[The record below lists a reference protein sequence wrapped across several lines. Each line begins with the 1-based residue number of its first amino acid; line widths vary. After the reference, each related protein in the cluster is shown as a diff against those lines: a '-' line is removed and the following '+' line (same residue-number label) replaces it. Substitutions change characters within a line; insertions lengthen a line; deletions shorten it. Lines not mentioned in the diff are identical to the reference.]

1 MTQQRQ
7 SYMATREE
15 IKSEV
20 EKVPEE
26 RLEEL
31 FRVVRTFSREKSVGG
46 KESFLMRLSRIQI
59 EGPEDFAANFDL
71 YLNGEKSID

>member
-1 MTQQRQ
+1 MVTKEQ
-7 SYMATREE
+7 
-15 IKSEV
+15 IKSEI

-26 RLEEL
+26 RLDEL
-31 FRVVRTFSREKSVGG
+31 YRVVRTFSRKKAAGD
-46 KESFLMRLSRIQI
+46 KENLLMRLSRIQI

>member
-1 MTQQRQ
+1 
-7 SYMATREE
+7 MATREE

-31 FRVVRTFSREKSVGG
+31 YRVVRSFSRENPSGG
-46 KESFLMRLSRIQI
+46 KESFLLRLSRIKI

-71 YLNGEKSID
+71 YLTGETSID

>member
-1 MTQQRQ
+1 
-7 SYMATREE
+7 MATREE

-26 RLEEL
+26 RLDEL
-31 FRVVRTFSREKSVGG
+31 YRVVRTFSQEKTSNS
-46 KESFLMRLSRIQI
+46 KQSLLARLRKIQI
-59 EGPEDFAANFDL
+59 EGPEDLASNFDL

>member
-1 MTQQRQ
+1 
-7 SYMATREE
+7 MATREE
-15 IKSEV
+15 IKSEI

-31 FRVVRTFSREKSVGG
+31 YRVVRTFSREKNPGA

-59 EGPEDFAANFDL
+59 EGPEDFAANFDQYL
-71 YLNGEKSID
+71 YGKGENHV

>member
-1 MTQQRQ
+1 
-7 SYMATREE
+7 MATREE

-26 RLEEL
+26 RLDEL
-31 FRVVRTFSREKSVGG
+31 YRVVRTFSEEKPPST

>member
-1 MTQQRQ
+1 
-7 SYMATREE
+7 MATREE

-26 RLEEL
+26 RLDEL
-31 FRVVRTFSREKSVGG
+31 YSVVRTFSEEKPADG
-46 KESFLMRLSRIQI
+46 KQSLMAKLRSIQI
-59 EGPEDFAANFDL
+59 EGPEDFAANLDL

>member
-1 MTQQRQ
+1 
-7 SYMATREE
+7 MATREE

-31 FRVVRTFSREKSVGG
+31 YRVVRTFSREKSPGA